1 MTTTDTD
8 WIGIIINFLLMTFCV
23 FISARQFAERGF
35 LFNNAYL
42 FATKDERAR
51 MQKKPY
57 YRQSAIVFCLLGAV
71 FFVGALSIAIQI
83 KKLLLLEI
91 PLIVG
96 VVTYTIIS
104 SIKIGKQTKG

>member
-1 MTTTDTD
+1 MTTAD
-8 WIGIIINFLLMTFCV
+8 WIGIIINFILMVFCV
-23 FISARQFAERGF
+23 LISVCQFAEKGF

-51 MQKKPY
+51 MKKKPY
-57 YRQSAIVFCLLGAV
+57 YRQSAIVFCLLGVV

-83 KKLLLLEI
+83 KKLLLIEI

-96 VVTYTIIS
+96 AIIYVIIS
-104 SIKIGKQTKG
+104 SVKIGKQTKR

>member
-1 MTTTDTD
+1 MATADR
-8 WIGIIINFLLMTFCV
+8 IGVIINFLLMVLCF

-42 FATKDERAR
+42 FATKEERER
-51 MQKKPY
+51 MRKKPY

-71 FFVGALSIAIQI
+71 FFVGALSIAIQN

-96 VVTYTIIS
+96 AIIYVIIS
-104 SIKIGKQTKG
+104 SVKIGKQTKK

>member
-1 MTTTDTD
+1 MATADR
-8 WIGIIINFLLMTFCV
+8 IGIIINFLLMVLCFFV
-23 FISARQFAERGF
+23 SARQFAERGI

-51 MQKKPY
+51 MKKKPY

-71 FFVGALSIAIQI
+71 FFVGALSIALQI

-96 VVTYTIIS
+96 TIIYVIIS
-104 SIKIGKQTKG
+104 SVKIGKQTKR

>member
-1 MTTTDTD
+1 MTATDR
-8 WIGIIINFLLMTFCV
+8 IGIIINFILMAFCV
-23 FISARQFAERGF
+23 LISARQFAEKGF

-96 VVTYTIIS
+96 IVTYTIIS